1 MTDIVPDGGRDV
13 FRELL
18 QVVARLKE
26 VRRRFVREAGDGDRF
41 DHAEQRL
48 DDVIRDLE
56 RGLGP
61 GDHPLELDDLEL
73 RLAAVEEMIEGLGF
87 PKYAH
92 VVGSIRDTMVTVSGG
107 PGGDVGDEPPPP
119 QRYEPAP
126 KPIARGGSSRA
137 AAAAPGA
144 AVRPPDRRWRLAL
157 LIVIL
162 VLVGGLATAFH
173 LGVVSLDRWT
183 LADRAGTETGI
194 TPEPVQVP
202 SPAEPDV
209 APTVEPTPKL
219 EPFRVNA
226 RALGQVVHELDAA
239 ETAIDRNDIDDA
251 LRHFAAAA
259 EIDRHH
265 RGVVS
270 LAGRLIDALLERS
283 ERAFDAGLWQE
294 ATRRVED
301 ARHLASGLYLD
312 TAEIEQVARRHAAM
326 TRFRDLDPDATSA
339 IRASVGRAVRV
350 TLDTRDQLFGELE
363 ALDGDRLVLSIHS
376 GLHGGGVEFTKQI
389 PLEDTLQI
397 RVYEATRVA
406 DLIL

>member
-1 MTDIVPDGGRDV
+1 MTDIDSDGDRDV
-13 FRELL
+13 SRELL

-73 RLAAVEEMIEGLGF
+73 RLAAVEEMVEGLGF

-107 PGGDVGDEPPPP
+107 GRAEIGDEPPPP

-126 KPIARGGSSRA
+126 TRIARSGSSRA
-137 AAAAPGA
+137 EAAAPRTAG
-144 AVRPPDRRWRLAL
+144 RTPRRRWRLTL
-157 LIVIL
+157 LIVVL
-162 VLVGGLATAFH
+162 VLVGGLAAAYH
-173 LGVVSLDRWT
+173 LGVVPLDRWT
-183 LADRAGTETGI
+183 AAWWPEPETGAPPN
-194 TPEPVQVP
+194 PEPAP
-202 SPAEPDV
+202 SRTEPEV
-209 APTVEPTPKL
+209 GATVEPTPKI
-219 EPFRVNA
+219 EQFRVNA

-239 ETAIDRNDIDDA
+239 ETALDDDDIDRA

-283 ERAFDAGLWQE
+283 ERAFDAALWQE
-294 ATRRVED
+294 AASRVED
-301 ARHLASGLYLD
+301 ARHIASGLYLD
-312 TAEIEQVARRHAAM
+312 TTEIDQVARRHAAM
-326 TRFRDLDPDATSA
+326 TRFRDVDPHDRGS
-339 IRASVGRAVRV
+339 IRTSVGRAVRV
-350 TLDTRDQLFGELE
+350 TMNTRDQLLGKLE
-363 ALDGDRLVLSIHS
+363 ALDGDRLVLAIHS
-376 GLHGGGVEFTKQI
+376 GVHGGGVEFRKEI
-389 PLEDTLQI
+389 PLEEVLGI

>member
-1 MTDIVPDGGRDV
+1 
-13 FRELL
+13 
-18 QVVARLKE
+18 
-26 VRRRFVREAGDGDRF
+26 
-41 DHAEQRL
+41 
-48 DDVIRDLE
+48 
-56 RGLGP
+56 
-61 GDHPLELDDLEL
+61 
-73 RLAAVEEMIEGLGF
+73 
-87 PKYAH
+87 
-92 VVGSIRDTMVTVSGG
+92 
-107 PGGDVGDEPPPP
+107 
-119 QRYEPAP
+119 
-126 KPIARGGSSRA
+126 
-137 AAAAPGA
+137 
-144 AVRPPDRRWRLAL
+144 
-157 LIVIL
+157 
-162 VLVGGLATAFH
+162 
-173 LGVVSLDRWT
+173 

-326 TRFRDLDPDATSA
+326 TRFRDLDPGATSA

-376 GLHGGGVEFTKQI
+376 GVHGGGVEFTKQI